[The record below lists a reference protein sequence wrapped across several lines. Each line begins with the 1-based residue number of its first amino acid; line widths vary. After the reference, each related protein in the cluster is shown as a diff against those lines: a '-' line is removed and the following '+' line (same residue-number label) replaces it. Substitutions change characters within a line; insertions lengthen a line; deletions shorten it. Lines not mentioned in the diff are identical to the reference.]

1 MNIITRQSEIY
12 IAEMVESYH
21 NMNNNDAEHL
31 NEFTHRLRDESR
43 SHIKDGLYIRRQAID
58 KQASKQATNILIVL
72 FYLYIYN
79 KNNW

>member
-1 MNIITRQSEIY
+1 MRSEFTTV
-12 IAEMVESYH
+12 ETVESDPK
-21 NMNNNDAEHL
+21 MNNNDAEDL

-43 SHIKDGLYIRRQAID
+43 SHIKDGLYIRRQSID

-79 KNNW
+79 KNN